1 MDPVTVY
8 IVRRIINYLI
18 LTAVASSLAYV
29 LASVG
34 LNPVWQFENRHP
46 RPPQSS
52 IDQLLDAWGVNPS
65 VPLIERTW
73 TWFVNLF
80 HGDLG
85 LTVGN
90 QPVIQQIAVR
100 AGVSLQLLLVGS
112 ILGAIVGVILGVWG
126 AVRQYKLSDQA
137 VTVISYI
144 IFATPTFVMGI
155 LLMILATNFNNL
167 LGVQV
172 ITFSGQYSANA
183 APDLW
188 SQVWD
193 RISHALLPTL
203 VLILLGAASYSRYQ
217 RNAMLDVLGA
227 DYIRTARSKGRTRGA
242 ALVRHGVRIALIPMS
257 TFFAYSF
264 GTLVAGSA
272 MLEIV
277 FSWHGMGEMT
287 IQSVQQNDINS
298 LAGSTLFVA
307 ILILCSSTLSEILY
321 AALDPRVRR

>member
-1 MDPVTVY
+1 MTLY

-18 LTAVASSLAYV
+18 LTAVASCLAYI
-29 LASVG
+29 LASNG

-52 IDQLLDAWGVNPS
+52 IDQLLNAWGVNPS

-73 TWFVNLF
+73 VWFTNIF

-90 QPVIQQIAVR
+90 QPVIQQIGVR

-112 ILGAIVGVILGVWG
+112 ILGAILGVVLGVWG
-126 AVRQYKLSDQA
+126 AVRQYKMSDQV
-137 VTVISYI
+137 VTIISYI

-155 LLMILATNFNNL
+155 LLMIVATDLNNL
-167 LGVQV
+167 LGVQL
-172 ITFSGQYSANA
+172 ITFSGQYSAS
-183 APDLW
+183 APPDFW
-188 SQVWD
+188 SQFWD

-227 DYIRTARSKGRTRGA
+227 DYIRTARSKGRTRGS

-298 LAGSTLFVA
+298 LAGSTLFIAV
-307 ILILCSSTLSEILY
+307 LILCSSTLSEILY

>member
-1 MDPVTVY
+1 MTIY
-8 IVRRIINYLI
+8 IIRRIFNYLI
-18 LTAVASSLAYV
+18 LTAVAASLAYV

-34 LNPVWQFENRHP
+34 LNPVWELESRHP

-52 IDQLLDAWGVNPS
+52 IDALLNSWGVNPE
-65 VPLIERTW
+65 VPLIERVW
-73 TWFVNLF
+73 TWFINIF

-90 QPVIQQIAVR
+90 QPVTQQLMVR
-100 AGVSLQLLLVGS
+100 AGVSLQLLLIGS
-112 ILGAIVGVILGVWG
+112 ILGAVLGVVLGVWG

-137 VTVISYI
+137 VTIVSYI
-144 IFATPTFVMGI
+144 VFATPTFVMGI
-155 LLMILATNFNNL
+155 LFMIVATNLNNV
-167 LGVQV
+167 LGVQL
-172 ITFSGQYSANA
+172 IAFSGQYSANA
-183 APDLW
+183 PDGFW
-188 SQVWD
+188 PQFGD

-203 VLILLGAASYSRYQ
+203 VLMIAGAASYSRYQ

-227 DYIRTARSKGRTRGA
+227 DYIRTARSKGRTRGS

-277 FSWHGMGEMT
+277 FSWHGMGEMA
-287 IQSVQQNDINS
+287 IQSIQQNDINS
-298 LAGSTLFVA
+298 VAGSTLFVA

>member
-1 MDPVTVY
+1 MIIY
-8 IVRRIINYLI
+8 IVRRIINYII
-18 LTAVASSLAYV
+18 LTGVATCLAYM
-29 LASVG
+29 LASTG
-34 LNPVWQFENRHP
+34 LNPVWELENRHP

-73 TWFVNLF
+73 TWFVNLL

-85 LTVGN
+85 LMVSN
-90 QPVIQQIAVR
+90 QPVAQQLAVR

-112 ILGAIVGVILGVWG
+112 ILGAVLGVILGVWG
-126 AVRQYKLSDQA
+126 AVRQYKLSDQV
-137 VTVISYI
+137 VTIASYVV
-144 IFATPTFVMGI
+144 FATPVFVMGI
-155 LLMILATNFNNL
+155 LLMILATDLNDL
-167 LGVQV
+167 LGVQL

-183 APDLW
+183 PDDFW
-188 SQVWD
+188 STVWD

-203 VLILLGAASYSRYQ
+203 VLAIAGAAAYSRYQ

-242 ALVRHGVRIALIPMS
+242 ALVGHGVRIALIPMS

-287 IQSVQQNDINS
+287 IQSVQQNDINAV
-298 LAGSTLFVA
+298 AGSTLFIAV
-307 ILILCSSTLSEILY
+307 LILCSSTLSEILY